1 MFKSTER
8 VILAA
13 ALLLFAA
20 VAGGLGFFFPSQEEI
35 TGVGPGGEGKPVM
48 PLKEESLSEVQKHW
62 EKPAEW
68 TPPANGNRLFVGP
81 KVLYFPDTKT
91 IERPKP
97 GTLIYEIFT
106 LDWLEKYSLDYSQR
120 EFMFEDPDG
129 DGFSNLVEYQ
139 TQTDPRNPQ
148 SHAPFI
154 ERLRLKEF
162 EAKPFRYRFQSY
174 NELEGKLVFQINL
187 LDARVKPSRL
197 VKLNEKVDDFV
208 VKEFRKKS
216 ETVTSETTNITTVV
230 DVSELD
236 LVNEAIDFKITLIL
250 DKTINSPDSTGN
262 FVLLLPPERGQVFK
276 AARGRE
282 LIVRSKK
289 YLLKDI
295 VDKGAILRDLM
306 ENKDV
311 QIPHLDPKELDQ
323 IPGGAPASAE
333 TN

>member
-20 VAGGLGFFFPSQEEI
+20 VAGGLGFFFPSEEEI
-35 TGVGPGGEGKPVM
+35 TGVGQGGAGKPVV
-48 PLKEESLSEVQKHW
+48 PLKEEALGEVQKQW
-62 EKPAEW
+62 EDPAEW
-68 TPPANGNRLFVGP
+68 APPANGNRLFVGP
-81 KVLYFPDTKT
+81 KVLYFPDTKV
-91 IERPKP
+91 IKRPEA
-97 GTLIYEIFT
+97 GTKIYEKFE
-106 LDWLEKYSLDYSQR
+106 LEWLEKYNLDYSHR

-129 DGFSNLVEYQ
+129 DGFSNLVEYD
-139 TQTDPRNPQ
+139 TGTDPRNAQ

-187 LDARVKPSRL
+187 LDARVRPSRL
-197 VKLNEKVDDFV
+197 VRLGEKLDDFV
-208 VKEFRKKS
+208 VKDFRKKS
-216 ETVTSETTNITTVV
+216 ETITNPNTNITTVV

-236 LVNEAIDFKITLIL
+236 LVNEPIDFKITLVL

-262 FVLLLPPERGQVFK
+262 FVLLLPPERGQIFK

-282 LIVRSKK
+282 LIVRDKK
-289 YLLKDI
+289 YLMKDI

-323 IPGGAPASAE
+323 IPGGAPAAAE